1 MLNYHI
7 LIILY
12 NFYSITLT
20 YKAYCSEG
28 YYGND
33 CSGHCPGNPRKCVVN
48 GTTYCKTGKLNENT
62 IWFYKSLKEL
72 SQYRKIAL
80 NGRKLSSLTPTNV
93 LNSKKKYVT

>member
-1 MLNYHI
+1 M
-7 LIILY
+7 
-12 NFYSITLT
+12 T

-48 GTTYCKTGKLNENT
+48 GTTYCKTGKLNENA
-62 IWFYKSLKEL
+62 IWFNKSLKEL

-80 NGRKLSSLTPTNV
+80 IDRKLSSLTPTNV